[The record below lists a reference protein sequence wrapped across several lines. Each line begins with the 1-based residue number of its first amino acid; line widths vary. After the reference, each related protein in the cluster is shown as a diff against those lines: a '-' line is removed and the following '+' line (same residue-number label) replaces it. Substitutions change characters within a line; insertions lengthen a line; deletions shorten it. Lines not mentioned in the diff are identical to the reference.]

1 MKSFL
6 VPVLLISLVAGSSA
20 IKCFVCNGD
29 QCADP
34 FNEDAGLKQTCPAGI
49 EHCLKTEATVNVL
62 RSCAVGA
69 CEVRCVNGVC
79 CCKGDSCNG
88 STAVSVSFVAMGV
101 AMLVALIFSR
111 Q

>member
-20 IKCFVCNGD
+20 IKCYVCTGD
-29 QCADP
+29 QCANLSD
-34 FNEDAGLKQTCPAGI
+34 ELKQTCSTGI
-49 EHCLKTEATVNVL
+49 EHCLKTRTRNDVS
-62 RSCAVGA
+62 RSCAVNA
-69 CEVRCVNGVC
+69 CVVGCELGVC
-79 CCKGDSCNG
+79 CCKGDSCNE